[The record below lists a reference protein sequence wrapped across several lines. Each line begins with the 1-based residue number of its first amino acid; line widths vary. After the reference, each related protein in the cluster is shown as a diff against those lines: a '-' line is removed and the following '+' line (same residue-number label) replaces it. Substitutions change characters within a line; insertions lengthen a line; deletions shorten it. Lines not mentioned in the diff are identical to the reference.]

1 MRHCLHCSGSLVP
14 VKLACPD
21 CGIVYA
27 GKMRAPRLARLSP
40 EGIDLAERLILAGGN
55 LKDVAGDV
63 GISYPTLRRRVDTL
77 IEELESLRQDDQAAV
92 NSILSEIESGALRPG
107 EGARLIKEVH
117 GSL

>member
-1 MRHCLHCSGSLVP
+1 MRHCLQCSGPLIP
-14 VKLACPD
+14 VKLTCPD
-21 CGIVYA
+21 CGMVYA

-40 EGIDLAERLILAGGN
+40 EGLDLAERLILAGGN

-77 IEELESLRQDDQAAV
+77 IEELESLRQADQDAV
-92 NSILSEIESGALRPG
+92 EGILSEIESGALRPG

>member
-1 MRHCLHCSGSLVP
+1 MHHCLHCSGPLMP

-21 CGIVYA
+21 CGMVYA

-40 EGIDLAERLILAGGN
+40 EGLDLAERLILAGGN

-77 IEELESLRQDDQAAV
+77 IEELESLRQGDQDAV
-92 NSILSEIESGALRPG
+92 NAILSEIENGALRPG
-107 EGARLIKEVH
+107 EGARLIREVH

>member
-14 VKLACPD
+14 VKLSCPD
-21 CGIVYA
+21 CGVAYS

-40 EGIDLAERLILAGGN
+40 EGLDLAERLILAGGN

-77 IEELESLRQDDQAAV
+77 IEELESLRQGDQDVV
-92 NSILSEIESGALRPG
+92 NGILSEIESGVLRPE
-107 EGARLIKEVH
+107 EGARLIREID

>member
-1 MRHCLHCSGSLVP
+1 M
-14 VKLACPD
+14 
-21 CGIVYA
+21 VYS

-40 EGIDLAERLILAGGN
+40 EGLDLAERLILAGGN

-77 IEELESLRQDDQAAV
+77 IEELESLRQGDQDAV
-92 NSILSEIESGALRPG
+92 DAILSEIENGALRPG
-107 EGARLIKEVH
+107 EGARLIREVH

>member
-1 MRHCLHCSGSLVP
+1 M
-14 VKLACPD
+14 
-21 CGIVYA
+21 VYT

-40 EGIDLAERLILAGGN
+40 EGLDLAERLILAGGN

-77 IEELESLRQDDQAAV
+77 IEELESLRQGDQDAV
-92 NSILSEIESGALRPG
+92 DAILSEIENGALRPG
-107 EGARLIKEVH
+107 EGARLIREVH